1 MICFWFFP
9 TPLIALLWSTPKK
22 QMYKPGHIWE
32 CLEENTAGESSHEK
46 ALHMGRAKSCSE
58 AEGQML
64 QSNLNYRCASL
75 LWTTLFILLGTT
87 WWVWMFLLLWSTEI
101 KRLPLLELTVL
112 LLLSIL
118 LFQQGYSSPGDT
130 NTILS
135 LWMRRPG
142 WLSAFFSDL
151 SLCPSDQ
158 CPSDISY
165 HSWLHSFPMAARAIA
180 YMEADVVVVFIE
192 WCVQA
197 GNGEGVWAT
206 ST

>member
-1 MICFWFFP
+1 MVFFP
-9 TPLIALLWSTPKK
+9 TPLIVLLWSTPKK

-64 QSNLNYRCASL
+64 QSDLNYRCASL

-135 LWMRRPG
+135 LWMSRPG
-142 WLSAFFSDL
+142 WLSTFFFRPESL
-151 SLCPSDQ
+151 SKWSV
-158 CPSDISY
+158 SFSY
-165 HSWLHSFPMAARAIA
+165 FVSQLIAQLSNGSQSHCLYGSWCCCGIW
-180 YMEADVVVVFIE
+180 VV
-192 WCVQA
+192 C
-197 GNGEGVWAT
+197 T
-206 ST
+206 SWKWGRSLSNKYPA